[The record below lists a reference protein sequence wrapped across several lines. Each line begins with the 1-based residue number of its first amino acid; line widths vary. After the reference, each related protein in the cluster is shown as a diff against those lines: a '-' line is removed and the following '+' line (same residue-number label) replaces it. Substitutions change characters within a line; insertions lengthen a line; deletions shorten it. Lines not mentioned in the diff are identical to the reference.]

1 MWITKVIF
9 KGTDGNATTTFDEST
24 DEHYARFK
32 YSREICKWL
41 KILCNME
48 FPIASCP
55 HTNAIEKNR
64 DDISLD
70 IIQLFINAI
79 NKENNY
85 TNISFEISMYEKIK
99 LD

>member
-1 MWITKVIF
+1 
-9 KGTDGNATTTFDEST
+9 
-24 DEHYARFK
+24 
-32 YSREICKWL
+32 
-41 KILCNME
+41 ME

-64 DDISLD
+64 DDVSLD

-79 NKENNY
+79 NKENNN